1 MISLQLRYDFKRLNS
16 LTSRQII
23 AFFVCTL
30 WSRCDVAS
38 REEDMFHD
46 LRKFFYVFN
55 CVFSSSDVNF
65 IVKIAFS
72 HFITCY

>member
-46 LRKFFYVFN
+46 LRKFFLRF
-55 CVFSSSDVNF
+55 
-65 IVKIAFS
+65 
-72 HFITCY
+72 